1 MQAIVRAERV
11 GWALLVLSI
20 LLTAAPL
27 VRRLMRCQ
35 QVGRSTWA
43 LLVVLVHPGWW
54 LSARGGDCGATR
66 MLGSI
71 GMTVV
76 AAVVCSALLWS
87 AARQE
92 RTPSGQD

>member
-11 GWALLVLSI
+11 GWALLVLST
-20 LLTAAPL
+20 LLVAAPL
-27 VRRLMRCQ
+27 VRRLMRSQ

-54 LSARGGDCGATR
+54 LSARGGDCGASR
-66 MLGSI
+66 MLGSL

-76 AAVVCSALLWS
+76 AALVWSALLWS
-87 AARQE
+87 AARRKPE
-92 RTPSGQD
+92 PDSQD